1 MNEKHFDEINADI
14 EVVSEED
21 ATSAETDKVNP
32 STNLW
37 LVLDYEDKQIRA
49 IEIDSEMWF
58 VAKDVAQILGYAKPE
73 NAVATHVDD
82 EDKTSTLIQGSGSNY
97 KSKTIIINE
106 SGVYALIF
114 GSKLPN
120 AKNVKKWF
128 GEMLATVKQGE
139 RKEEIVMNEKHF
151 DEIENEKIED
161 YSEKADVFANAL
173 QIWNYEDSNV
183 RTLEIDGEMW
193 FVGKDVAQILGYAK
207 PRNAIIA
214 HVDEEDKKDAPIQG
228 DLGGTQM
235 MTIINES
242 GVYALI
248 FGSKLPNAKKF
259 KRWVTSVVLPSIHK
273 HGAYIQ
279 GQEYLSKKDLE
290 DVYQKMTD
298 FIAQNQKQ
306 NNAVSEKIA
315 RMQQKVRLEEIKLE
329 KQKADIQAELQKQQ
343 LEFELK
349 KREMELQTEQME
361 ISRKMISSLSAM
373 YCMTNEQRESLI
385 SLAVRIA
392 TGTEA
397 SELIPSMSVI
407 TSEPIE
413 SQKLYSATEIG
424 AMLNITAH
432 KVGSISNKKHLKS
445 VKYGSY
451 FKTKDAN
458 GIDRQVFKYN
468 ELAVEKI
475 REFLQNEESQEQQ
488 LDSPWSKA

>member
-1 MNEKHFDEINADI
+1 M
-14 EVVSEED
+14 
-21 ATSAETDKVNP
+21 
-32 STNLW
+32 
-37 LVLDYEDKQIRA
+37 
-49 IEIDSEMWF
+49 
-58 VAKDVAQILGYAKPE
+58 
-73 NAVATHVDD
+73 
-82 EDKTSTLIQGSGSNY
+82 
-97 KSKTIIINE
+97 
-106 SGVYALIF
+106 
-114 GSKLPN
+114 
-120 AKNVKKWF
+120 
-128 GEMLATVKQGE
+128 
-139 RKEEIVMNEKHF
+139 
-151 DEIENEKIED
+151 
-161 YSEKADVFANAL
+161 
-173 QIWNYEDSNV
+173 
-183 RTLEIDGEMW
+183 
-193 FVGKDVAQILGYAK
+193 
-207 PRNAIIA
+207 
-214 HVDEEDKKDAPIQG
+214 
-228 DLGGTQM
+228 
-235 MTIINES
+235 
-242 GVYALI
+242 
-248 FGSKLPNAKKF
+248 
-259 KRWVTSVVLPSIHK
+259 
-273 HGAYIQ
+273 
-279 GQEYLSKKDLE
+279 SKKDLE

-361 ISRKMISSLSAM
+361 INRKMISSLSAM

-397 SELIPSMSVI
+397 SELIPSTSVI
-407 TSEPIE
+407 TSEAIE

-445 VKYGSY
+445 AKYGSY

-488 LDSPWSKA
+488 LDSPWTKA

>member
-1 MNEKHFDEINADI
+1 MSENLIDEVNAI
-14 EVVSEED
+14 SIK
-21 ATSAETDKVNP
+21 SHETNALQ
-32 STNLW
+32 TWN
-37 LVLDYEDKQIRA
+37 YEDNNVRT
-49 IEIDSEMWF
+49 IEMDGEMWF

-139 RKEEIVMNEKHF
+139 RKEEIVMNEKHL

-161 YSEKADVFANAL
+161 YSEKADAFANAL

-193 FVGKDVAQILGYAK
+193 FVAKDVAAVLNYSN
-207 PRNAIIA
+207 PRDAVSR
-214 HVDEEDKKDAPIQG
+214 HVDEEDKGVVKHDT
-228 DLGGTQM
+228 LGGVQNLA
-235 MTIINES
+235 IINES

-279 GQEYLSKKDLE
+279 GQECLSKKDLE

-397 SELIPSMSVI
+397 SELIPSTSVI

-445 VKYGSY
+445 AKYGSY

-475 REFLQNEESQEQQ
+475 PEFLQNEESQEQQ
-488 LDSPWSKA
+488 LDSPWTKA